1 MEGAELG
8 VLMGIPWD
16 RVWIRFI
23 LAENV
28 RATQDVA
35 EFLYDQGYVK
45 VYTIAVD
52 DLVRPQTRT
61 SSAHGA
67 APRALFSPHAARR
80 FPFLVLQGLGG
91 AAAAHGKAGLPAAH
105 NRGHAEEHRGPNV
118 RHGGAVQPRL
128 AAC

>member
-35 EFLYDQGYVK
+35 EFLYDQGYV
-45 VYTIAVD
+45 
-52 DLVRPQTRT
+52 
-61 SSAHGA
+61 
-67 APRALFSPHAARR
+67 
-80 FPFLVLQGLGG
+80 
-91 AAAAHGKAGLPAAH
+91 
-105 NRGHAEEHRGPNV
+105 
-118 RHGGAVQPRL
+118 
-128 AAC
+128 